1 MDDPLLR
8 KLEYKPGMAVGHWPE
23 EILYGSL
30 IRSGWQPVSDPPVE
44 KVLDLIHVFC
54 PDQMTLE
61 NQFLRWKAA
70 MKENGR
76 MWISW
81 PKRSSRV
88 PSDLDENIL
97 RDYGLANGLVDVKV
111 ASVNEIWSA
120 LKFVYRLQ
128 DRSGYAPR

>member
-1 MDDPLLR
+1 MDDPLLK
-8 KLEYKPGMAVGHWPE
+8 KLEYKPGMAIGHWPE
-23 EILYGSL
+23 EIVYGSL
-30 IRSGWQPVSDPPVE
+30 IRAGWPSVTDPPAD
-44 KVLDLIHVFC
+44 KVLDLIHIFC
-54 PDQMTLE
+54 PDQATLE

-76 MWISW
+76 MWVSW

-111 ASVNEIWSA
+111 ASVDDVWSA

-128 DRSGYAPR
+128 DR